1 MRRIGL
7 QFGAIAGIIALLVGA
22 FALLAPTATA
32 QHPLG
37 DTKPPGNAPYVA
49 SPQDVTI
56 PGSPISVIV
65 RPSGSYAVY
74 RNGIQQFYGAYAE
87 GVYLWVNGQVWGPEQ
102 VPAGRTVNPY
112 TQVSSVL
119 TGSGTGADPWKVTNV
134 LNVGSTGLRL
144 TQEVRYVDGQEFIR
158 NDWTLCNTGNTSY
171 TNIHLFHAADLW
183 TDGSDFGYGYYDAP
197 TNAIGGYNQT
207 HTLYQIFIPITP
219 ALHYEEDFYSTI
231 WADIG
236 DTTGPGPGFHNT
248 YRTDYIDNGAGL
260 EWSFDLPAGSCVT
273 VSGYLSFSNVIVLPT
288 ATDPPSNT
296 PISTSTE
303 TATST
308 PAPTNTPSCGT
319 GGAHTF
325 VAMLSGDQET
335 PPNTSPGTGLGTFT
349 LDAAGTTITYNVSY
363 QGLLSTTIASHL
375 HRGAP
380 GQAGPVIVPLTCC
393 PNPLSGS
400 APWDPA
406 NTSALLAGNVYVNIH
421 SALFPGGEIRGQLIE
436 TCATVTPTATVVVPT
451 STPVTCTSPTP
462 IPVVTP
468 AFTPGPGCSAT
479 PHHGDLDATISNN
492 GATTEAVFT
501 NHSTTC
507 SYPIGLASYRRF
519 DNNIDHQELYDYS
532 LAVIPPNSTL
542 VLTVN
547 NPPCAFQADA
557 FYGNLITSFA
567 GGVRYGSRLLDD
579 VNGNGNNYCDHG
591 CPTPQPQPTDTPVEA
606 TATPAEATATTTP
619 TGTPSALCAIT
630 FSDVPADNP
639 FYAYVRCLVCRGIAS
654 GYPDGTFRPG
664 NNVTRGQIAKIVA
677 NSANLT
683 DLVSQEQQTFE
694 DVPAS
699 SPFWLWIERASKHQL
714 ISGYPCGGAG
724 EGCNVVRRPYY
735 RPANN
740 VTRGQLAK
748 IAAGA
753 AGFANPVTSQTFA
766 DVPSTSPFYAVV
778 ERMAVRGILAGYP
791 CGGAGEGCNAARQP
805 YFRPNNP
812 VTRGQMAK
820 IAAVTFF
827 PDCPYLH

>member
-1 MRRIGL
+1 MRRLGL
-7 QFGAIAGIIALLVGA
+7 QLGAIAGIIALLVGA
-22 FALLAPTATA
+22 FALLAPAATA
-32 QHPLG
+32 QRPLG
-37 DTKPPGNAPYVA
+37 NKPPGNSPYVA

-56 PGSPISVIV
+56 PGNPISVIV

-102 VPAGRTVNPY
+102 VPAGRAVNMY

-134 LNVGSTGLRL
+134 LDVGSTGLRL

-158 NDWTLCNTGNTSY
+158 NDWTLCNTGNVSY

-183 TDGSDFGYGYYDAP
+183 TDNNDYGYGYYDAP
-197 TNAIGGYNQT
+197 TGAIGGYNQT

-219 ALHYEEDFYSTI
+219 ALHYEEDGYSTI
-231 WADIG
+231 WSDIG
-236 DTTGPGPGFHNT
+236 DMTAPGPGFHDT
-248 YRTDYIDNGAGL
+248 YRPNDYIDNGAGL
-260 EWSFDLPAGSCVT
+260 EWSFNLPAGGCVT
-273 VSGYLSFSNVIVLPT
+273 VSGYLSFSNVVVLPT
-288 ATDPPSNT
+288 ATNPPSNT
-296 PISTSTE
+296 PIST
-303 TATST
+303 
-308 PAPTNTPSCGT
+308 
-319 GGAHTF
+319 
-325 VAMLSGDQET
+325 
-335 PPNTSPGTGLGTFT
+335 
-349 LDAAGTTITYNVSY
+349 
-363 QGLLSTTIASHL
+363 
-375 HRGAP
+375 
-380 GQAGPVIVPLTCC
+380 
-393 PNPLSGS
+393 
-400 APWDPA
+400 
-406 NTSALLAGNVYVNIH
+406 
-421 SALFPGGEIRGQLIE
+421 
-436 TCATVTPTATVVVPT
+436 ATVTPTSTPEPPSAT
-451 STPVTCTSPTP
+451 STPLTCTSPTP

-468 AFTPGPGCSAT
+468 VFTPGPGCSST
-479 PHHGDLDATISNN
+479 PPNRTLDATISNN

-547 NPPCAFQADA
+547 NPTCAFQADA
-557 FYGNLITSFA
+557 FYGNLLTSFA

-579 VNGNGNNYCDHG
+579 TNGNGNNYCDHG

-606 TATPAEATATTTP
+606 TATPAEATTTATATV
-619 TGTPSALCAIT
+619 TGTPGALCAIT
-630 FSDVPADNP
+630 FSDVPTDNT

-664 NNVTRGQIAKIVA
+664 NLVTRGQIAKIIA

-683 DLVSQEQQTFE
+683 DFVSQEQQTFE
-694 DVPAS
+694 DVPPS
-699 SPFWLWIERASKHQL
+699 NPFWLWIERASKHGL
-714 ISGYPCGGAG
+714 VGGYPCGGPG
-724 EGCNVVRRPYY
+724 EGCNVVQRPYY

-740 VTRGQLAK
+740 VTRAQLAK
-748 IAAGA
+748 IASGA
-753 AGFANPVTSQTFA
+753 AGYTNPATGQTFA
-766 DVPSTSPFYAVV
+766 DVPSTSPFYTVI
-778 ERMAVRGILAGYP
+778 ERIAARGIVAGYP
-791 CGGAGEGCNAARQP
+791 CGSAGEACNAAQQP

-820 IAAVTFF
+820 IAATTFF
-827 PDCPYLH
+827 PDCPLQH